1 MKIINKRKY
10 KIYPK
15 LENIINELDEE
26 KKDIITRRLNG
37 ETLKSIGDSI
47 GKTRER
53 IRQIEKKFFDSLE
66 KIQIQENMYKN
77 IFFEYDWTEEIFLKI
92 FKEKK
97 TTFSYLQI
105 LEKKENS
112 SLYEKKSLKE
122 ILNEKE
128 INLKTKKII
137 EEKIY
142 LDYVILKNG
151 DKIKVTKN
159 ELLDYILEHYVEEG
173 LR

>member
-37 ETLKSIGDSI
+37 ETLKSIGDSV

-53 IRQIEKKFFDSLE
+53 IRQIEKKFFDSIE
-66 KIQIQENMYKN
+66 KIQVQENMYKS

-105 LEKKENS
+105 IEKK
-112 SLYEKKSLKE
+112 
-122 ILNEKE
+122 
-128 INLKTKKII
+128 
-137 EEKIY
+137 
-142 LDYVILKNG
+142 
-151 DKIKVTKN
+151 
-159 ELLDYILEHYVEEG
+159 
-173 LR
+173 